1 MTRMF
6 NPPHPGA
13 VLRDGVIDAGIRVTE
28 FADRLGVDRVTLSR
42 LLNGNAGVSA
52 EMAVRLAKALGGSAE
67 SWLHMQ
73 AAYDLRQA
81 ERRPDLKRQVA
92 KIEKLPELTLQG

>member
-13 VLRDGVIDAGIRVTE
+13 VLKDGVIGAGVSVTDL
-28 FADRLGVDRVTLSR
+28 ADRLGVDRVTLSR
-42 LLNGNAGVSA
+42 LLNGKSGVSA

-73 AAYDLRQA
+73 AAYDLYQA

-92 KIEKLPELTLQG
+92 KIEKLESEFEAA